1 MRFRY
6 LLLMGLAPLFL
17 GYDCSGGS
25 ISLTGGPSPGASW
38 TTGGGSVSVDV
49 NGDPFQMT
57 IKDKSGKTLLES
69 ADLPEPADDN
79 DPMRAYAPLAMT
91 HNDDQTIKG
100 VMFGWNYYRGVDGPW
115 KKGAHTTAVEST
127 PDKLTVTVE
136 TNDDAHKH
144 VTITITSQGIGAHI
158 VVEPDA
164 GAADDPNV
172 VNRVSLAFK
181 MHDDDH
187 FFGMGERFVR
197 SDHKGQL
204 LYNWV
209 EDGGFGQGENTPPGP
224 ANPFP
229 NGEGQ
234 TNIPIPWFLS
244 PKGFGL
250 LLTTTFRSV
259 HHLGDETPNAFRLEA
274 WTAKLDLTIF
284 ADPDPL
290 RLVEALTEVTGRP
303 PDVADWAFAPRRRAN
318 IGTDEMDKLRQAHVP
333 TSVIDTATHYFP
345 NGVGDVLSA
354 PGAMKA
360 VTDDI
365 HKRGFK
371 AIAYF
376 CPFVADSFHP
386 EFDDASAKGYLV
398 KKPDGTPYVVLD
410 PPYSAAMV
418 DFTNPDAVAWYQ
430 AHLQRALDDG
440 WDGWMYDF
448 AEYVPQDAVM
458 WNGMTGLEAHNLY
471 PVLYQRAAFDLLE
484 KKKQKDYLIFV
495 RSGYQGTGGAVT
507 MVWAGD
513 QNTDFD
519 AADGLPAALTGALN
533 AGMSGLPLWGSDISG
548 YHFIYN
554 PPPDK
559 ELYLRWTE
567 VGAFSADMHDEN
579 EGAGNGKAS
588 DRWQIWKDAETLD
601 LYKKY
606 AGYKTRMLPYVKV
619 AVRQARARGT
629 PVMRHLYLAYPSDPR
644 VYAITDEYMY
654 GDGLLVAPV
663 VARGL
668 VSRKV
673 YLPDPEYYDFF
684 THERITG
691 GGDVDR
697 AAPLGSVPVLAK
709 IGAIVPMLA
718 SDVETIVPAPDGSAV
733 SAADRAG
740 IYEVQ
745 VFAGGQSSITLD
757 DGTQISQSAPT
768 TAFVPTA
775 PQNGA
780 GAIAMAASAADL
792 TTCDACAW
800 DDPPS
805 HTFSIAL
812 KTAGDTIHAGPLTL
826 GVTGSTDVKRYLF
839 VIAR

>member
-354 PGAMKA
+354 PGAMKV

-619 AVRQARARGT
+619 AVRQARARHAGDAS
-629 PVMRHLYLAYPSDPR
+629 PLPR
-644 VYAITDEYMY
+644 VSERSARLRDHRRVHVRGRSARRAGRRARPGVAE
-654 GDGLLVAPV
+654 GLPAGSRVLRFLH
-663 VARGL
+663 ARADHRG
-668 VSRKV
+668 RRRR
-673 YLPDPEYYDFF
+673 P
-684 THERITG
+684 G
-691 GGDVDR
+691 G
-697 AAPLGSVPVLAK
+697 AAR
-709 IGAIVPMLA
+709 IGAGAREDRRDRPHARVRRG
-718 SDVETIVPAPDGSAV
+718 D
-733 SAADRAG
+733 DRAG
-740 IYEVQ
+740 
-745 VFAGGQSSITLD
+745 AGWVRGLGRRPRGDLRGPGVRGWAEQHHARRRHADIAVRAD
-757 DGTQISQSAPT
+757 DRVRPHGAPERS
-768 TAFVPTA
+768 
-775 PQNGA
+775 GRDRD
-780 GAIAMAASAADL
+780 GRERR
-792 TTCDACAW
+792 
-800 DDPPS
+800 
-805 HTFSIAL
+805 
-812 KTAGDTIHAGPLTL
+812 GPH
-826 GVTGSTDVKRYLF
+826 DVRC
-839 VIAR
+839 VRVG